1 MTAIVPS
8 NWGSGS
14 TLLFKGTYFQQD
26 YKCILLQ
33 RLKKKSQ
40 EIIKSKFKFKSTVG
54 KSICKFEPNSK
65 KMLISG
71 NLNQSKSEIISDRV
85 DLINLINLT
94 VLLLV
99 GKSCKILGMYCLP
112 WDLVNF

>member
-1 MTAIVPS
+1 M
-8 NWGSGS
+8 
-14 TLLFKGTYFQQD
+14 LLCQLVARFTISLIQFLRLITFKSKD

-33 RLKKKSQ
+33 RLKKKSL

-71 NLNQSKSEIISDRV
+71 NLNQSKSEIIPDRV
-85 DLINLINLT
+85 DLINLI
-94 VLLLV
+94 
-99 GKSCKILGMYCLP
+99 
-112 WDLVNF
+112 